1 VPNFRHRLNRTQQR
15 IYDRS
20 NATASIPLQA
30 SPRLFQAVHALR
42 DALLCGTASSR
53 AAAASPAAA
62 AGSSAHAARVER
74 VAQAI
79 ADEIASILR
88 VPRVRIVVSGTRP
101 SNARG
106 ELHGLYTPAARG
118 TASIKLWMITAKL
131 GKVVA
136 FKTFLRTLLH
146 EICHHLDY
154 ALLHLGDSLHT
165 DGFYKRES
173 SLFHQIGGDVAA
185 ERPIVQR
192 SNANSNE

>member
-1 VPNFRHRLNRTQQR
+1 VPSFRHRLNRTQQR

-20 NATASIPLQA
+20 NATASIPLRA
-30 SPRLFQAVHALR
+30 SPRLHQAVYALPSM
-42 DALLCGTASSR
+42 LLSGDSR
-53 AAAASPAAA
+53 
-62 AGSSAHAARVER
+62 RVER
-74 VAQAI
+74 VAQVI
-79 ADEIASILR
+79 ADEIVAILR

-118 TASIKLWMITAKL
+118 TATIKLWMITAKL

-146 EICHHLDY
+146 EVCHHLDY
-154 ALLHLGDSLHT
+154 ALLRLGDSLHT

-173 SLFHQIGGDVAA
+173 SLFHQIGGATA
-185 ERPIVQR
+185 GEGLKASGVQGFTGNAPR
-192 SNANSNE
+192 SREPSAP